1 MAPADPQLEYLERCV
16 RIAQGL
22 QESAGFEHVLI
33 LLIRKEEA
41 AAVHILQDR
50 SAWWGSTHRRD
61 EIDGLAGLA
70 RSVRSPAEE
79 DVTASAVA
87 FDPSLSHTSAKT
99 LLSGVLWSLAE
110 PVDCEA
116 AVLLARDVG
125 DAPAWL
131 AARYEPTRV
140 QFTETPADAFN
151 RELVR
156 LHEFADESFEGDE
169 IPKPSLRA
177 AEAGAAY
184 ELDLSSEATEVFEQ
198 QMEAFVEKFGREP
211 GPTDPIFFDP
221 ESDTPQPL
229 SPEKIADLE
238 AQLAEHGFD
247 QEWFLRNQAKL
258 EESGQLHREGRG
270 LGRNDPCWCGSGKK
284 FKRCH
289 GA

>member
-1 MAPADPQLEYLERCV
+1 M
-16 RIAQGL
+16 
-22 QESAGFEHVLI
+22 
-33 LLIRKEEA
+33 
-41 AAVHILQDR
+41 
-50 SAWWGSTHRRD
+50 
-61 EIDGLAGLA
+61 
-70 RSVRSPAEE
+70 
-79 DVTASAVA
+79 ASAVA
-87 FDPSLSHTSAKT
+87 FDPSLSHTSAKM

-131 AARYEPTRV
+131 AACYEPARV

-156 LHEFADESFEGDE
+156 LHEFADKSFEGDE
-169 IPKPSLRA
+169 IHKPSLRA
-177 AEAGAAY
+177 AEASAVY
-184 ELDLSSEATEVFEQ
+184 ELDLSSEAREVFEQ

-211 GPTDPIFFDP
+211 GPNDPIFFDP

-238 AQLAEHGFD
+238 AQLASMASTKSGFA
-247 QEWFLRNQAKL
+247 QPGKP

-270 LGRNDPCWCGSGKK
+270 LGRNDLCWCGSGKK